1 MGDEQHPFE
10 DRIRSLTPVH
20 GLPQKYQDQVI
31 AQGTL
36 LKYKKKQFV
45 FKQGDRDGYA
55 YYLLEGEL
63 ELYSDEQLVKSME
76 GNNADALYP
85 LAQLQ
90 PRQMSGKAKSPLVVL
105 RLERAMLDRLLTLDD
120 STESEVS
127 EDTVPGEADESAD
140 WMSNVLQSELFARVP
155 PANIQRIFTTLETL
169 EVKAGESVVRQ
180 GEPGEYYYILGKGRA
195 MVTRKAVSEGAPVK
209 LAELK
214 EGDCFGEEALV
225 SESTRN
231 ASVTMLT
238 AGELMRMTKEDFI
251 ELIKKPALQEIR
263 YTEAKK
269 LVRDGGAWLDV
280 RLADEHNDRAITN
293 SINIPLAQIRKRLGE
308 LEPDVNYIVYCD
320 TGSRSSAAAFV
331 LTENGIDAC
340 YLSGGLIEVTDI
352 PAEEEAKNPT
362 LPELITEPDSVEFEI
377 TASVLE
383 AELVRADAQLEDAL
397 KLKAETTQTREM
409 REERATLEKKR
420 AEADAAVAEAKRLK
434 MEVIVAKRAAEAEVE
449 TRRAREK
456 EQLMQL
462 KRQAEERLRQE
473 KQKLDAE
480 YARQAKALEEMRNN
494 REKSQA
500 KMDGERAK
508 VEAEAE
514 EAKQRLEEAKRI
526 KKEAEA
532 ARRKM
537 ERESEKARTS
547 QVEEERKLREEITA
561 KIAEERRQL
570 ESEFARTAEELEKAR
585 REQAVAEAGRRA
597 AAEEAKK
604 IVAEQ
609 HAEYDKRRAAEEA
622 ELKAERERLAEE
634 SERIQQVLE
643 EAQQAKEDA
652 EASRQEAEKRAGEI
666 KHSQAQAERVGMA
679 VAQKQLK
686 AELKEIEAEAAQAD
700 ARVHEA
706 EDAQRLAAAAQDA
719 NQAEMTRKQVEID
732 KMRAQLEAEMN
743 DWVSEQDAL
752 EDSTTIRKVRVQ
764 EEEEMARVRAKAEEA
779 KRNAQADNVSLL
791 DDIAD
796 QLGGDE
802 D

>member
-20 GLPQKYQDQVI
+20 GLLPKYQDQVI

-76 GNNADALYP
+76 GSNADALYP

-90 PRQMSGKAKSPLVVL
+90 PRQMSGRAKSPVIVL

-120 STESEVS
+120 TTESEAK

-155 PANIQRIFTTLETL
+155 PANIQRIFTTLESI
-169 EVKAGESVVRQ
+169 EVKAGEAVVRQ
-180 GEPGEYYYILGKGRA
+180 GEPGEYYYIIGKGRA
-195 MVTRKAVSEGAPVK
+195 MVTRKAVSDGQPMK

-231 ASVTMLT
+231 ASVSMLT
-238 AGELMRMTKEDFI
+238 AGELMRMTKDDFV
-251 ELIKKPALQEIR
+251 ELIKKPALREVR
-263 YTEAKK
+263 YTEAKEM
-269 LVRDGGAWLDV
+269 VRDGSAWLDV
-280 RLADEHNDRAITN
+280 RLVEEHKDRAITN
-293 SINIPLAQIRKRLGE
+293 SINIPLTQIRKRLGD
-308 LEPDVNYIVYCD
+308 LEPGSNYIVYCD

-331 LTENGIDAC
+331 LTQNGFDAC

-352 PAEEEAKNPT
+352 SPEEDAKDPT
-362 LPELITEPDSVEFEI
+362 LPELTTEPDSVEFEI

-397 KLKAETTQTREM
+397 KLKAETTVTREI
-409 REERATLEKKR
+409 REERETLEKRR
-420 AEADAAVAEAKRLK
+420 AEADAAIAEAKRLK
-434 MEVIVAKRAAEAEVE
+434 MELIAAKRAAEMEGKA
-449 TRRAREK
+449 RREREN

-480 YARQAKALEEMRNN
+480 YARQARALEEMRNN
-494 REKSQA
+494 REQSQA

-508 VEAEAE
+508 LEAEAE

-537 ERESEKARTS
+537 DRESEKAQRK
-547 QVEEERKLREEITA
+547 QEEEERKLREEITA
-561 KIAEERRQL
+561 KIAAERRQL
-570 ESEFARTAEELEKAR
+570 EAEFARTAEELEKAR
-585 REQAVAEAGRRA
+585 CERAAAEAARRA
-597 AAEEAKK
+597 AGEEAKK

-609 HAEYDKRRAAEEA
+609 QAEFDKRRAKEEA
-622 ELKAERERLAEE
+622 ELQAERERLAEE
-634 SERIQQVLE
+634 SARIRAAL
-643 EAQQAKEDA
+643 EDA
-652 EASRQEAEKRAGEI
+652 KQARADAESARKEAETRAAEI
-666 KHSQAQAERVGMA
+666 KQSQAQAERVGMA

-686 AELKEIEAEAAQAD
+686 AELKETEAEVTQAD
-700 ARVHEA
+700 TRVHEA
-706 EDAQRLAAAAQDA
+706 EDAHREAEAAQEA
-719 NQAEMTRKQVEID
+719 NKEEMTRKQAEID
-732 KMRAQLEAEMN
+732 RMRAQLEAEMN

-752 EDSTTIRKVRVQ
+752 EDSTTRRQIRV
-764 EEEEMARVRAKAEEA
+764 EEAEVMARVRAKAEEA
-779 KRNAQADNVSLL
+779 KRNAQAANVSML

-802 D
+802 